1 MSETL
6 VLPDCFLRWMDS
18 CQGQARKYEPKSSL
32 LSPPQCLS
40 RSSELPDRHQ
50 PLQVPGPGW
59 PEGVGPR
66 GMHCSSGRQVGA
78 CTPAW
83 MTWRCHS
90 PQAPL
95 PDTYR
100 GPYREDHPNPAV
112 AYASE
117 VKRVVS
123 SAQEKGRKVTTS
135 MQVWSSKPQMLLA
148 LDWILG
154 TLREIGTR
162 ACPLGI

>member
-1 MSETL
+1 
-6 VLPDCFLRWMDS
+6 
-18 CQGQARKYEPKSSL
+18 
-32 LSPPQCLS
+32 
-40 RSSELPDRHQ
+40 
-50 PLQVPGPGW
+50 
-59 PEGVGPR
+59 
-66 GMHCSSGRQVGA
+66 
-78 CTPAW
+78 
-83 MTWRCHS
+83 MTWRCPS

-123 SAQEKGRKVTTS
+123 SAQEKGRKVTVS
-135 MQVWSSKPQMLLA
+135 MQLWSSKLQMLLA

-162 ACPLGI
+162 ACPVGI